1 MRHQQTTLLARFTA
15 IWISLLTLIVLLSS
29 ANLAVAQAVKSTF
42 VGTVRDPV
50 GAVVPGAKIVV
61 TNLDTA
67 ISSTSTTNNAGD
79 YTVPF
84 LNSGR
89 YSLTAGATG
98 FETLVENGVTL
109 DVAATVR
116 VDFALK
122 VGAESQQVQVSGATP
137 LLETDTS
144 NVGMD
149 VPSERLHQLPLLTR
163 NFEQLA
169 ELAPTAVQP
178 ENFTANT
185 AYVPGITA
193 GNYYQAGGQRGS
205 SELYT
210 LDGLDNNN
218 IAWQTIALLPSLDT
232 ISEFKLQTHNF
243 SAEYGRGTTQFT
255 AVTKGGTSQLHG
267 SAYEYIRNAAL
278 NANSYF
284 NSRAHVRKSPFTY
297 NQFGVTVGGPI
308 VIPKLYSG
316 THKSFFFFG
325 YEGTRY
331 TTGGSTFANWPNQ
344 AWLSGDFSSLST
356 TIYDPATTR
365 PDPSHPGGYIRD
377 PFPGNKIPSTRFDPV
392 AVASSPYV
400 PKPGNVTTVAGVNT
414 AVDTHTVSAPNN
426 YAVRLDQTI
435 SDKDSLYG
443 TWRQSNE
450 YETQAGIAPLSGTI
464 GIHNAYSAMAAE
476 THVFSTRLINE
487 LRAGYLNSNLGSFQE
502 GGTGGCVGPCPAN
515 TNLTGLFGVQN
526 LIGSI
531 DPSLY
536 GMPNFSWTGYSA
548 MGGGANNPLASL
560 VKTLQI
566 SDNVSLLKGKHTLK
580 MGVNWVNENFTYT
593 SETFARGGFNFNGQ
607 FTQGTQPGQSASGSP
622 WADYLLGFNNSA
634 FGLAGTISGPRHTG
648 YQGYYFQDDW
658 RIRGNLTLNLGLRWE
673 YFNPFVATIDNNNA
687 QFNLGRAPGSCF
699 GSACPAGY
707 IQTFGK
713 GQAVYKNNWNDWGPR
728 VGFAYSPHGGMVVR
742 GAAGIFYTGTDST
755 DSNMFGLFNPPVSL
769 SYTETPANAFTD
781 LTTTKMSNL
790 FPATGIIPPVSQLTT
805 AKWPLPAITI
815 YSDIIGWSP
824 DPSVQEWNLSVQ
836 QTIRQDLLFEI
847 GYMGSHGVHN
857 SMDINY
863 NQARLDVPGV
873 TTSIASRMP
882 YPSLSSTM
890 INCVHASISTYNA
903 GYVRVERR
911 FSGGLSFISAYTWA
925 KAMSNYS
932 NKNDTGN
939 FWPQNSYDPKGNYGL
954 AAFDA
959 RQRFSAGYVWQLP
972 VGRGRLWGAGMNAI
986 SDALVGGW
994 QVSGITV
1001 LQTGNPL
1008 YPSDA
1013 TDQSNTGMFTGIRPN
1028 QVSPVH
1034 YLDIRKTGMRFDPSA
1049 FQYQPFGTFGDAP
1062 NGALTAPGFDNWDIG
1077 IDKRFSIKERASVQ
1091 FRTEMFNAF
1100 NHAQFIKSSVSIS
1113 PTLTPTQEAGVA
1125 STQPPRNIEFSLRV
1139 EF

>member
-1 MRHQQTTLLARFTA
+1 MRPHTILAVKSALSLVGILF
-15 IWISLLTLIVLLSS
+15 LLTWPILG
-29 ANLAVAQAVKSTF
+29 AAQAVKSTF
-42 VGTVRDPV
+42 VGTVRDAS

-61 TNLDTA
+61 TNLDTEV
-67 ISSTSTTNNAGD
+67 SSSLTTNNAGD

-89 YSLTAGATG
+89 YSLTAAATG
-98 FETLVENGVTL
+98 FQTSVENEVKL

-116 VDFALK
+116 VDFSLK
-122 VGAESQQVQVSGATP
+122 VGSSSQEVQVIGATP

-149 VPSERLHQLPLLTR
+149 VPAERLQQLPLQSR
-163 NFEQLA
+163 DFQQLA

-178 ENFTANT
+178 ESFTANT

-205 SELYT
+205 SEFYT

-232 ISEFKLQTHNF
+232 ISEFKFQTHNF

-255 AVTKGGTSQLHG
+255 AVTKQGTSQLHG
-267 SAYEYIRNAAL
+267 SAYEYLRNAAL

-284 NSRAHVRKSPFTY
+284 NNRAHARKSPFTY

-308 VIPKLYSG
+308 VIPRFYSSAR
-316 THKSFFFFG
+316 KSFFFFG

-331 TTGGSTFANWPNQ
+331 TTGGATFANWPNPT
-344 AWLSGDFSSLST
+344 WLTGDFSSLGQ

-365 PDPSHPGGYIRD
+365 PDPNNPGGYIRT
-377 PFPGNKIPSTRFDPV
+377 PFPGNVIPASRFDPV
-392 AVASSPYV
+392 AVASIPYV
-400 PKPGNVTTVAGVNT
+400 PKPGNVTTVAGENT
-414 AVDTHTVSAPNN
+414 AVNTHTVSAPNN
-426 YAVRLDQTI
+426 FVVRLDQTI
-435 SDKDSLYG
+435 TQKDSLYG

-450 YETQAGIAPLSGTI
+450 YETIAGIAPLSGTI

-476 THVFSTRLINE
+476 THVFTPRLINE
-487 LRAGYLNSNLGSFQE
+487 IRAGWLNSSLGSYQE
-502 GGTGGCVGPCPAN
+502 GGTGGCVGSCPAN
-515 TNLTGLFGVQN
+515 TNLTALFGLKN
-526 LIGSI
+526 LIGSV

-560 VKTLQI
+560 IKTLQI
-566 SDNVSLLKGKHTLK
+566 SDNVSLSRGKHMFK
-580 MGVNWVNENFTYT
+580 MGVNWANENFTYT
-593 SETFARGGFNFNGQ
+593 SQTYARGGLNYNGQ
-607 FTQGTQPGQSASGSP
+607 FTAGTQPGQTASGSP
-622 WADYLLGFNNSA
+622 WSDYLLGLNASA
-634 FGLAGTISGPRHTG
+634 FGLAGTISGPRHAG

-658 RIRGNLTLNLGLRWE
+658 RIASKLTLNLGLRWE
-673 YFNPFVATIDNNNA
+673 YFNPFTATIDGNNA

-699 GSACPAGY
+699 GSACPAGF

-713 GQAVYKNNWNDWGPR
+713 GQAVYKSNWNDWGPR
-728 VGFAYSPHGGMVVR
+728 LGFSYSPFAKTVVR
-742 GAAGIFYTGTDST
+742 GGGGIFFTATDST

-769 SYTETPANAFTD
+769 SYTETPTNQFTD
-781 LTTTKMSNL
+781 LTTTKASNL

-805 AKWPLPAITI
+805 ANWPLPAITV

-836 QTIRQDLLFEI
+836 QEVWNNLLVEV
-847 GYMGSHGVHN
+847 GYMGSHGIHN

-863 NQARLDVPGV
+863 NQARLDSPGV

-890 INCVHASISTYNA
+890 INCVHAAISTYNA
-903 GYVRVERR
+903 GYLRVERR
-911 FSGGLSFISAYTWA
+911 LSGGLSFISAYTWA
-925 KAMSNYS
+925 KTMSNYS

-959 RQRFSAGYVWQLP
+959 RQRFSTGYVWQLP
-972 VGRGRLWGAGMNAI
+972 VGRDRRWGGGMNTLTDLA
-986 SDALVGGW
+986 VGGW

-1001 LQTGNPL
+1001 FQTGNPL
-1008 YPSDA
+1008 YPLDA
-1013 TDQSNTGMFTGIRPN
+1013 SDQSNTGMFTGIRPN
-1028 QVSPVH
+1028 QVAPVH

-1049 FQYQPFGTFGDAP
+1049 FQYQTFGTFGNAP

-1077 IDKRFSIKERASVQ
+1077 IDKRFRVTERASVQ

-1100 NHAQFIKSSVSIS
+1100 NHAQFVKSSVSIS
-1113 PTLTPTQEAGVA
+1113 PTLTPTQEAGVS